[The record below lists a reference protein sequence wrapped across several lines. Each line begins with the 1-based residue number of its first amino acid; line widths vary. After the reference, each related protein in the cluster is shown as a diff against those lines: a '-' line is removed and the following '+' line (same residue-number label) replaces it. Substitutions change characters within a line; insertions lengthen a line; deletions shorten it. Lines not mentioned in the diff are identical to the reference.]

1 MTFHAIRKAAAED
14 VDWIVSQE
22 RRADFET
29 FIHRWPRS
37 EHLSNLDDPDKMYL
51 VATDTNN
58 EPVGFV
64 ILLGLQSPARSIELA
79 RMAVVEPGAGIG
91 KPLLKQVIDLA
102 FTELG
107 ANRLWIDV
115 FDDNARARRAYR
127 SAGFQEEGLL
137 REAALKTNGE
147 LGSLVIMSILAR
159 EYASVKQG

>member
-1 MTFHAIRKAAAED
+1 MTFHSIRKAVAED
-14 VDWIVSQE
+14 VEWIFSQE
-22 RRADFET
+22 RRADFEA

-37 EHLSNLDDPDKMYL
+37 EHMNNLKDPDKMYL
-51 VATDTNN
+51 IAVDENH

-64 ILLGLQSPARSIELA
+64 ILLGLRSPARSVELA

-91 KPLLKQVIDLA
+91 KPLLKAVIDLA

-115 FDDNARARRAYR
+115 FDDNTRARRAYR
-127 SAGFQEEGLL
+127 SAGFQEEGVL
-137 REAALKTNGE
+137 REAALKTTGE

-159 EYASVKQG
+159 EYGS